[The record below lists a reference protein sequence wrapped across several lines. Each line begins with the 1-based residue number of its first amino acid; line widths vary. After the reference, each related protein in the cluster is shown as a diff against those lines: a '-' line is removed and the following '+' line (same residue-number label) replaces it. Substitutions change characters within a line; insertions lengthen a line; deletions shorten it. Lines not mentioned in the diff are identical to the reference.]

1 MTLYARLKNDST
13 PLPLA
18 TNADCYDSDLSRNYQ
33 VRLRHHACSL
43 AGCMLCMFL
52 PTTLSPG
59 HNRLLPN
66 TPSYHHLLTLPQ
78 EEDTEDAACLL
89 SNFILSIDEH
99 NHLIP
104 FHIAVYIKVT
114 SIRTVLS
121 VP

>member
-1 MTLYARLKNDST
+1 MTLYARLQNECT

-18 TNADCYDSDLSRNYQ
+18 TNAGSHDSDLSRYYQ

-52 PTTLSPG
+52 PITLSPG

-78 EEDTEDAACLL
+78 EEETEDAACLL

-104 FHIAVYIKVT
+104 FHIAVHIKVT